1 MSCKRC
7 IRNSRILHRRAHA
20 CNRTTSLL
28 IICTID
34 KTTRSAAAAAAAA
47 AVQAPSL
54 AAGRLSATPGLSL
67 PCCRVAIAQAAH

>member
-34 KTTRSAAAAAAAA
+34 KTTRFATLLLLLLLLLLSRLHRWLPVDCLRHRDCHCHVAAS
-47 AVQAPSL
+47 Q
-54 AAGRLSATPGLSL
+54 
-67 PCCRVAIAQAAH
+67 